1 MMRLEEFYSVLRE
14 CGPDAFP
21 FDTGD
26 ALGLPYAPF
35 VEAYARHLSE
45 DLASFNRYYSKQTT
59 PAVRA
64 GVLRLFAHYGLIK
77 EGGSLDVVV
86 GTGTLHVND
95 LICRELIER
104 PGDAI
109 AMPTP
114 TYSIMIP
121 QVEQAGGHPLLIP
134 GRGKHSME
142 EIEAVIDGY
151 EGRVVGL
158 VHINPNL
165 YGAAYGEE
173 EVEELSELCAD
184 RGIVLIEDLAFFPLG
199 AKQGRA
205 PLASALGRRCRVVS
219 MLGLSKP
226 FGLANARLGIAVTDE
241 ELAERLVRRVE
252 TTIGF
257 VPRSPQLALG
267 EMLGGDLDLLDQF
280 LEEKNRGYMA
290 HRNVMLAG
298 IRELSDWL
306 EVVHEPEWG
315 MFCMTDCSGMV
326 ERIEGVNDGFDAF
339 EFLVRKCAVRSVP
352 MELFGIDRPELR
364 LSYSCDLEQLEGG
377 LAAMKKALKGL

>member
-1 MMRLEEFYSVLRE
+1 MRLEEFYAVLRE
-14 CGPDAFP
+14 CGPDAFS

-26 ALGLPYAPF
+26 GLGLPYAPF
-35 VEAYARHLSE
+35 VEAYARHLLE
-45 DLASFNRYYSKQTT
+45 DPAAFNRYYSKHTT
-59 PAVRA
+59 PAVRE

-77 EGGSLDVVV
+77 GSESLDVVV

-109 AMPTP
+109 AMPAP
-114 TYSIMIP
+114 TYVLMIP

-134 GRGKHSME
+134 GQGKHSVE
-142 EIEAVIDGY
+142 EIEAAIDGHD
-151 EGRVVGL
+151 GRVVGL
-158 VHINPNL
+158 IHINPNL
-165 YGAAYGEE
+165 YGVAYGEE
-173 EVEELSELCAD
+173 EVEQLSEMCAD
-184 RGIVLIEDLAFFPLG
+184 RGIVLIEDLAFYPLG
-199 AKQGRA
+199 AKTERT
-205 PLASALGRRCRVVS
+205 PVASALGRRCRAIS

-226 FGLANARLGIAVTDE
+226 FGLANARLGVAVTDE
-241 ELAERLVRRVE
+241 EFAERLIRRVE

-257 VPRSPQLALG
+257 VPRPPQLALG
-267 EMLGGDLDLLDQF
+267 EMLGGDLNLLDQF
-280 LEEKNRGYMA
+280 LEEKSRSYMA

-298 IRELSDWL
+298 IKELSDWL

-326 ERIEGVNDGFDAF
+326 ERIEGINDGFDAF
-339 EFLVRKCAVRSVP
+339 KFLARKCGVRSVP

-364 LSYSCDLEQLEGG
+364 LSYSCDLDQLEAG
-377 LAAMKKALKGL
+377 LAAMKRALKGL